1 MAKILPD
8 IISESALRGGL
19 YTVVTQAEIQ
29 RMWGKGQKT
38 VDWARLRGKLDCRK
52 SGKVWL
58 ITVASAVAL
67 WGQPLDSM
75 TFGIEDSGDTRLEG
89 GE

>member
-1 MAKILPD
+1 MAKILPS

-19 YTVVTQAEIQ
+19 YTVVSQSEAQ

-38 VDWARLRGKLDCRK
+38 VDWARVRGKLDSRK

-58 ITVASAVAL
+58 ITVASLIAL
-67 WGQPLDSM
+67 WGQPIDSM
-75 TFGIEDSGDTRLEG
+75 SFGFEDSGDVRLED